1 MELSFLTNSLYTIQ
15 LYSFAIIES
24 PYLLEKEID
33 REERFKSFFKTNWSQ
48 YHKSIGL
55 SSLFMLFAPILFIL
69 SLLYLGFILGEY
81 KYLSIIP
88 LLIIITS
95 IGGSVKHNY
104 QRAIE
109 KLYTLE
115 KEECQIPVILP
126 SLQEDFPISS
136 NLEISLSSTEQ
147 TFGSLENNLVTVEP
161 KVTIGSSLS
170 SYPEIISIIQEFNP
184 SQSSILLDLDLKNI
198 TTIPLRERVFLF
210 DVILQKDKSLSTII
224 DKISIRTGGT
234 KVEIWKVFSSLL
246 KGSERNLRGYSET
259 KDWHKEHINQS
270 KTIRRVDKLQN
281 YLSSNTEIEVNIK
294 EFIKK
299 GSLG

>member
-1 MELSFLTNSLYTIQ
+1 MEHSFLINSVYMVKLYC
-15 LYSFAIIES
+15 FAIIES
-24 PYLLEKEID
+24 PYLLKKEID

-55 SSLFMLFAPILFIL
+55 SSLFMLFAPMLFIL

-88 LLIIITS
+88 LLILITS
-95 IGGSVKHNY
+95 IGGRVKHNY
-104 QRAIE
+104 QRSIQ
-109 KLYTLE
+109 KLHALE
-115 KEECQIPVILP
+115 KEEYQKPVILP
-126 SLQEDFPISS
+126 SLQDDFPISF
-136 NLEISLSSTEQ
+136 NLESSPSVTEQ
-147 TFGSLENNLVTVEP
+147 TLISLENNLVVVEP

-170 SYPEIISIIQEFNP
+170 SYPEIMSIIQEFNP

-198 TTIPLRERVFLF
+198 TTIPLRDRVFLF
-210 DVILQKDKSLSTII
+210 DIILQKGKSLSTII
-224 DKISIRTGGT
+224 DKISIRTGST

-259 KDWHKEHINQS
+259 KDWYKEHINES
-270 KTIRRVDKLQN
+270 KTIKRVDKLQN
-281 YLSSNTEIEVNIK
+281 YLSSNTEIKVNIK